1 MKVLYMMRKRFFIS
15 ALLLFCLVG
24 ILNAQKVKRPDT
36 YNYNR
41 GMEAVE
47 NDEDEEALEYFNKEL
62 LDNPKNGYA
71 FAWIA
76 LLRYNNEE
84 YGRALTAVENALKYL
99 PKKDGEFM
107 AFAYG
112 TRARIN
118 HMLDED
124 DKAIE
129 DVTTSISYK
138 DDEPDLYRD
147 RADLYFYMKQYAL
160 ADKDFEKIKSLDPGS
175 PLGYMGV
182 GRNAVAQGRYED
194 AIKEFDYALKL
205 QPDYSQAY
213 AFKAESLLGL
223 KRYAEATDDAIAALN
238 IGNANQKAYSLILG
252 IAEEAR
258 DVVIAKLRVQAVK
271 DKANNLWPYAIGG
284 VYYNDNQYAR
294 AIDYYKQSNEIN
306 PIDQAYYFIAQAY
319 TELGDYQNA
328 LANIDEALELD
339 PSDGNYMMI
348 KADIFYNNGQNEEA
362 IKTVGDFIEAYP
374 DHYFGYY
381 QRGWYRDMSGD
392 SKGALEDYDM
402 SIALEPTNAY
412 SYMCRGRL
420 YVQLGDQEK
429 AKKDLEKAIELDSIP
444 NSNCTAAFGY
454 LYLGQND
461 KAIDW
466 LNRALEVDDG
476 DGTYYNAACIYSI
489 MGETDKAVENLRM
502 AFEKG
507 HRSLSHIE
515 NDKDLDNIRNLP
527 AFKALIE
534 EYRLEYENE
543 RENNTVDTASFEER
557 VTEIPFTK
565 DGGVYKVK
573 CDINDLPLYFVFDT
587 GASDVTISTVEATFM
602 LKNNYL
608 SSKDIIG
615 KQNYMNANGEISE
628 GTVIN
633 LKNVNFGGLKLNDV
647 RASVVKSQVAPL
659 LLGQSVLNRLG
670 KIEIDYDRS
679 ILKVTYKEKAK

>member
-1 MKVLYMMRKRFFIS
+1 MKKIEIKRFFIL

-41 GMEAVE
+41 GLEAVE

-62 LDNPKNGYA
+62 QDNPKNGYA

-76 LLRYNNEE
+76 LLRYTSQE

-99 PKKDGEFM
+99 PKKDGEYM

-118 HMLDED
+118 HMLDEE

-129 DVTTSISYK
+129 DMTTSISYK
-138 DDEPDLYRD
+138 DDDPDLYKD
-147 RADLYFYMKQYAL
+147 RAELYYYMEQYAL
-160 ADKDFEKIKSLDPGS
+160 SDKDYEKIKSLDPGS
-175 PLGYMGV
+175 TLGYMGV
-182 GRNAVAQGRYED
+182 GRNAKTQGRYED
-194 AIKEFDYALKL
+194 AIKEFDYVLKL
-205 QPDYSQAY
+205 APDYAQGY
-213 AFKAESLLGL
+213 AFRAESLLGL
-223 KRYAEATDDAIAALN
+223 GRYAEAMDDVIAALN
-238 IGNANQKAYSLILG
+238 KEESNQKAYHLISE
-252 IAEEAR
+252 IAKEAQ
-258 DVVIAKLRVQAVK
+258 DVAIAKLRIQAVK
-271 DKANNLWPYAIGG
+271 DKTNLLWPYAIGG
-284 VYYNDNQYAR
+284 VYYNDNQYTK
-294 AIDYYKQSNEIN
+294 AIDYYKQSNEIS
-306 PIDQAYYFIAQAY
+306 PMDQAYYFIAQAY
-319 TELGDYQNA
+319 LGMGDYQNA
-328 LANIDEALELD
+328 LANVNEALDLD
-339 PSDGNYMMI
+339 PTDGNYMTL
-348 KADIFYNNGQNEEA
+348 KASIFYNNGQNEEA
-362 IKTVGDFIEAYP
+362 DKTIRNFIEAYP
-374 DHYFGYY
+374 DNYFGYY
-381 QRGWYRDMSGD
+381 LRGWYHDMNGD

-402 SIALEPTNAY
+402 SIALEPSEAY
-412 SYMCRGRL
+412 TYMCRGRL
-420 YVQLGDQEK
+420 YMQLGNQEK

-444 NSNCTAAFGY
+444 SSNCTAAFGY

-466 LNRALEVDDG
+466 LNRSLEADDG

-507 HRSLSHIE
+507 HRSLRHIE

-534 EYRLEYENE
+534 KYRQEYEFE
-543 RENNTVDTASFEER
+543 RESNTDEQVLFEER
-557 VTEIPFTK
+557 VAEIPFTK
-565 DGGVYKVK
+565 EGGVYKVK
-573 CDINDLPLYFVFDT
+573 CEINELPLYFVFDT
-587 GASDVTISTVEATFM
+587 GASDVSMSTVEATFM
-602 LKNNYL
+602 MKNNYL
-608 SSKDIIG
+608 SPRDIIG
-615 KQNYMNANGEISE
+615 RQNYMNANGEISE

-633 LKNVNFGGLKLNDV
+633 LKNVNFGGLNLKDV

>member
-1 MKVLYMMRKRFFIS
+1 MMRKRFFIS